1 MSFLDKQAESPEY
14 LNYYLKYIRYI
25 LLYSETT
32 VNEIYAD
39 IRTFFRY
46 LIVINNEKEYANL
59 TKDNFKE
66 IKIKEVS
73 LEMLEAIKPYT
84 INDYLYFLRYTLD
97 NSAKTRNRKLSSL
110 KNFFKYLADNNL
122 ISFNPTQHA
131 KYGNVEKRLPKYL
144 TLNDSKTLLSKT
156 ITSNKRNTIRDYAIE
171 CIFLNCCLRLS
182 ELVGLNITD
191 MKLDERTI
199 KITGKGSKQRIIY
212 INDATFEAINE
223 YLKIRP
229 KLDKTNKDY
238 NALFLSERKKR
249 ISRRTVQT
257 ITENCLKMAFDGSK
271 DNLHTHSLR
280 HTGATLM
287 HNENNANIVIIQKI
301 LGHEQLSSTEIY
313 THITNKKMKEIMQNC
328 TISSILE
335 KREEISNVK
344 K

>member
-1 MSFLDKQAESPEY
+1 
-14 LNYYLKYIRYI
+14 
-25 LLYSETT
+25 
-32 VNEIYAD
+32 
-39 IRTFFRY
+39 
-46 LIVINNEKEYANL
+46 
-59 TKDNFKE
+59 
-66 IKIKEVS
+66 
-73 LEMLEAIKPYT
+73 
-84 INDYLYFLRYTLD
+84 
-97 NSAKTRNRKLSSL
+97 
-110 KNFFKYLADNNL
+110 
-122 ISFNPTQHA
+122 
-131 KYGNVEKRLPKYL
+131 
-144 TLNDSKTLLSKT
+144 
-156 ITSNKRNTIRDYAIE
+156 
-171 CIFLNCCLRLS
+171 
-182 ELVGLNITD
+182 

>member
-182 ELVGLNITD
+182 ELVGLNFTD

>member
-122 ISFNPTQHA
+122 ISLILHNTQ
-131 KYGNVEKRLPKYL
+131 N
-144 TLNDSKTLLSKT
+144 
-156 ITSNKRNTIRDYAIE
+156 
-171 CIFLNCCLRLS
+171 
-182 ELVGLNITD
+182 
-191 MKLDERTI
+191 
-199 KITGKGSKQRIIY
+199 
-212 INDATFEAINE
+212 
-223 YLKIRP
+223 
-229 KLDKTNKDY
+229 
-238 NALFLSERKKR
+238 
-249 ISRRTVQT
+249 
-257 ITENCLKMAFDGSK
+257 MA
-271 DNLHTHSLR
+271 
-280 HTGATLM
+280 M
-287 HNENNANIVIIQKI
+287 
-301 LGHEQLSSTEIY
+301 
-313 THITNKKMKEIMQNC
+313 
-328 TISSILE
+328 
-335 KREEISNVK
+335 
-344 K
+344 